1 MTESMSHERGG
12 CAMPLQRAKVQDHMI
27 LQALSRRHSKDLF
40 LTEVKTGR
48 TWDNRELLRLD
59 AVAVKK
65 SWAHPCITAYE
76 VKVSRSDFLRDE
88 KWHGYLDYC
97 HRLYFACPD
106 GVIELDELPPEVG
119 LMIYNPERDTLS
131 VRRKAQY
138 RNVELPAELLY
149 YIALSRMDSDRYPFF
164 SDRRAFL
171 EGWVAEKEHNRE
183 LGKHVRTKMAC
194 ELARVAG
201 DLRTAQKGLETR
213 DEQYKCL
220 NELMGVLHKK
230 IGVSPAF
237 TPDRY
242 GWGLYLE
249 RVREALA
256 SGVAPQLASTIREL
270 EGKVSILRRLVDS
283 MSADEE
289 VSPS

>member
-1 MTESMSHERGG
+1 MGG
-12 CAMPLQRAKVQDHMI
+12 CAMSLRRAKVQDHMI
-27 LQALSRRHSKDLF
+27 LQALSRRHSRDLF

-65 SWAHPCITAYE
+65 SWAHPCITVYE
-76 VKVSRSDFLRDE
+76 VKVSRSDFLRDD
-88 KWHGYLDYC
+88 KWPGYMGYC
-97 HRLYFACPD
+97 HQLYFACPD
-106 GVIELDELPPEVG
+106 GVMELDELPPEVG
-119 LMIYNPERDTLS
+119 LMIYNSERDTLS

-138 RNVELPAELLY
+138 RNVELPTELLY

-213 DEQYKCL
+213 DEEHKYL
-220 NELMGVLHKK
+220 RELMGVLQEKLG
-230 IGVSPAF
+230 IWPGYTSDPYSWQ
-237 TPDRY
+237 RY
-242 GWGLYLE
+242 MQ

-256 SGVAPQLASTIREL
+256 SRVAPELVSAIREL
-270 EGKVSILRRLVDS
+270 DGRMSTLRGLVKS
-283 MSADEE
+283 MSTEGRE
-289 VSPS
+289 TGGTG